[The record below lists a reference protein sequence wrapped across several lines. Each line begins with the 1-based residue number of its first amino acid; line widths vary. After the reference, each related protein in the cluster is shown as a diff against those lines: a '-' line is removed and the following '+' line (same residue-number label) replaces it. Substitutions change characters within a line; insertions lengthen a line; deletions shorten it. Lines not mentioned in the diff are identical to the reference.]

1 MLPAFL
7 AATPCLL
14 LLLARLGIGRRRRGL
29 LRLLTGARGGRARAG
44 RRTRA
49 RAAAGAR
56 ATAVGLGLAL
66 RRRRNLLR
74 LLLGRRAAGRAACG
88 GALRLALRRGG
99 LRLRAA
105 ARRGIDAERRDRLLV
120 ELAVGLDALGLLE
133 FLQRLLGF
141 RAHLAVGLHVQLG
154 LHLLDGLGVML
165 PAFRHALRLAGRSRA
180 FRLLRRGRCTR
191 RRRAFGLLLGRW
203 CGRTARCRGA
213 FGLLLGRRGG
223 RAAGRGGAARRT
235 FGLRLGRRGG
245 RRGGAGGA
253 AGGRLLFLAHR
264 RALRLGLLLLVLS
277 DGAQRQHGR

>member
-29 LRLLTGARGGRARAG
+29 LRLLAGARGGRARAG

-56 ATAVGLGLAL
+56 AAAVGLGLAL
-66 RRRRNLLR
+66 RRRRSLLR
-74 LLLGRRAAGRAACG
+74 LLLGRRAARSAGRR
-88 GALRLALRRGG
+88 ALRLALRRGG

-133 FLQRLLGF
+133 LFQRLLGF

-213 FGLLLGRRGG
+213 FGL
-223 RAAGRGGAARRT
+223 
-235 FGLRLGRRGG
+235 
-245 RRGGAGGA
+245 
-253 AGGRLLFLAHR
+253 
-264 RALRLGLLLLVLS
+264 
-277 DGAQRQHGR
+277 